1 MQKKFKEYRMFIVCL
16 LLLFFFIGMG
26 IYCFMIG
33 EKIKM
38 IAMILF
44 SLIAL
49 VLLLGRYKMV
59 LSEDCM
65 IIYEWKYLAM
75 FPTMIE
81 YQDIQSIEK
90 KSKHH
95 ILIQHQRITHIYVFD
110 SDLFIKAYLDLKK

>member
-59 LSEDCM
+59 LFEDCM
-65 IIYEWKYLAM
+65 IVYEWKYLAM
-75 FPTMIE
+75 LPTMIE

-110 SDLFIKAYLDLKK
+110 SDLFIKTYLDLKK

>member
-1 MQKKFKEYRMFIVCL
+1 
-16 LLLFFFIGMG
+16 
-26 IYCFMIG
+26 
-33 EKIKM
+33 M

-59 LSEDCM
+59 LFEDCM

-75 FPTMIE
+75 LPTMIE

-110 SDLFIKAYLDLKK
+110 SDLFIKTYLDLKK

>member
-16 LLLFFFIGMG
+16 LLLFLFIGTG

-59 LSEDCM
+59 LFEDCM

-75 FPTMIE
+75 LPTMIE

-110 SDLFIKAYLDLKK
+110 SDLFIKTYLDLKK

>member
-16 LLLFFFIGMG
+16 LLLFFFTGMG

-33 EKIKM
+33 EKIKI

-59 LSEDCM
+59 LFEDCM

-75 FPTMIE
+75 LPTMIE

-110 SDLFIKAYLDLKK
+110 SDLFIKTYLDLKK